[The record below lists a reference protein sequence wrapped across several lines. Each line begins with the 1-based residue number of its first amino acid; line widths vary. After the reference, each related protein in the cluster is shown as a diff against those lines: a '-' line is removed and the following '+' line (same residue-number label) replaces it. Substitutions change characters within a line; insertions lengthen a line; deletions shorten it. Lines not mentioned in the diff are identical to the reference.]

1 MGSKCCD
8 AARNLYVQRY
18 DWDDYVESVDIRLVA
33 AQHARVSKRVD
44 LVTKA
49 LGRRIRQLRT
59 DRKWSQERLAEEASM
74 HRTYIWGIEQ
84 GLRNPS
90 LRHLTQ
96 VADALGVP
104 VSALF
109 TTE

>member
-1 MGSKCCD
+1 M
-8 AARNLYVQRY
+8 
-18 DWDDYVESVDIRLVA
+18 
-33 AQHARVSKRVD
+33 SKRVD

-59 DRKWSQERLAEEASM
+59 ERKWSQERLAEESSM

-104 VSALF
+104 VAALF
-109 TTE
+109 SNE